1 MSRSPT
7 GHGFWMPARIAG
19 DTWPDVLAAT
29 LRSERTSGL
38 GVPRR
43 RNLDSMRTYGS
54 AGATSWWCLRAAL
67 RHWSLRE
74 AASSPRRGAS

>member
-7 GHGFWMPARIAG
+7 GHGFWMPASIVG

-38 GVPRR
+38 GAPRR
-43 RNLDSMRTYGS
+43 RNLDSMRTHCS
-54 AGATSWWCLRAAL
+54 AGATS
-67 RHWSLRE
+67 
-74 AASSPRRGAS
+74 